1 MNPKFKF
8 NKMFGLKLSDR
19 FDGTYYS
26 LLILSIAFFTIVVG
40 ILSHLNYDEL
50 QQRNERIIRSRY
62 KALVAQLIVDQPAP
76 KISTINIIEPYASSP
91 VKRQK
96 AIQKA
101 INKQVDRIIRSGKK
115 ESTTSGVANALDQ
128 LPDVEDFVGNMDQIE
143 SNQLTAERSSWP
155 DGISKAKSSEGIT
168 NFDAGSVDNYL
179 ERPFNY
185 NLTRRGVLLIN
196 LTDELK
202 NEPKKQSGYRD
213 PKEIERVVSE
223 HQQMI
228 EYCYRKELKRNIKLK
243 GFVKVEFQIS
253 YEGFVIPSS
262 IRILNSTLRNL
273 KVEQCIKTYIRRW
286 NSFAR
291 LDESMGIARVVQKFI
306 FN

>member
-1 MNPKFKF
+1 
-8 NKMFGLKLSDR
+8 MFGLKLSDR

-26 LLILSIAFFTIVVG
+26 LLILSIGFFTIAVG
-40 ILSHLNYDEL
+40 ILSNLNYDAM
-50 QQRNERIIRSRY
+50 QQKTEQIIRSKY
-62 KALVAQLIVDQPAP
+62 KAMVAQLIIDQPSP
-76 KISTINIIEPYASSP
+76 KASTIKIVEPYVPLPS
-91 VKRQK
+91 KHQK
-96 AIQKA
+96 KIQKV
-101 INKQVDRIIRSGKK
+101 INKQVDKIVQAIK
-115 ESTTSGVANALDQ
+115 EKTGGASSINEFEQ
-128 LPDVEDFVGNMDQIE
+128 LPDVEDFVQNMDQIE
-143 SNQLTAERSSWP
+143 SNQLTAGRSNWP
-155 DGISKAKSSEGIT
+155 GTRTNENPSEGVT
-168 NFDAGSVDNYL
+168 NFNAGNVDDYL
-179 ERPFNY
+179 SRPFNY

-202 NEPKKQSGYRD
+202 NEPQKQSGYRD
-213 PKEIERVVSE
+213 PKEIERVVTE

>member
-1 MNPKFKF
+1 
-8 NKMFGLKLSDR
+8 MFGLKLSDR

-26 LLILSIAFFTIVVG
+26 LLILSIGFFTIVVG
-40 ILSHLNYDEL
+40 ILSNLNYDEL
-50 QQRNERIIRSRY
+50 HQRNERIIRSRY
-62 KALVAQLIVDQPAP
+62 KALVAQLIVDQPSP
-76 KISTINIIEPYASSP
+76 KTSTIKIIEPYTASP

-96 AIQKA
+96 AVQKA
-101 INKQVDRIIRSGKK
+101 INKQVDKIIQAGKK
-115 ESTTSGVANALDQ
+115 ESAASSGLANTLDE
-128 LPDVEDFVGNMDQIE
+128 LPDVEDFVDNMDQIE
-143 SNQLTAERSSWP
+143 SHQLTAGRSNWP
-155 DGISKAKSSEGIT
+155 GGVSKAKSSDGVT
-168 NFDAGSVDNYL
+168 NFDAGSVDSYL
-179 ERPFNY
+179 ARPFNY
-185 NLTRRGVLLIN
+185 NLTRRGVLLID

-213 PKEIERVVSE
+213 PKEIERVVGE

>member
-8 NKMFGLKLSDR
+8 NKMFGLKLADR

-26 LLILSIAFFTIVVG
+26 LLILSVGLFTILVG
-40 ILSHLNYDEL
+40 ILSHLDYDRL
-50 QQRNERIIRSRY
+50 QKHTDQVIRSRY
-62 KALVAQLIVDQPAP
+62 KSLVAQLIINQPTP
-76 KISTINIIEPYASSP
+76 KVSTLNFIEPFSATP
-91 VKRQK
+91 VKKQAAIRK
-96 AIQKA
+96 AIE
-101 INKQVDRIIRSGKK
+101 KQVEKIVRTSK
-115 ESTTSGVANALDQ
+115 STQTNSRVVTEMDQ
-128 LPDVEDFVGNMDQIE
+128 LPDVEDFVDNMDEIE
-143 SNQLTAERSSWP
+143 SNQLTAGSIAWP
-155 DGISKAKSSEGIT
+155 DGNKQSAFEKGVT
-168 NFDAGSVDNYL
+168 NFDAGDVDDYL
-179 ERPFNY
+179 KRPFNY
-185 NLTRRGVLLIN
+185 KLTKRGVLLIN

-202 NEPKKQSGYRD
+202 NEPQKQTGYRD